1 MKLESKIHLFCF
13 PKTLKWEIH
22 MTVGTLP
29 SPSEIPAGYTDKA
42 VEFGDSCPACYWAPD
57 FELPSS
63 GRVGDGNIVQSSW
76 RVGLNVKRQ
85 NVSRNVC

>member
-42 VEFGDSCPACYWAPD
+42 VEFGDSCP
-57 FELPSS
+57 
-63 GRVGDGNIVQSSW
+63 
-76 RVGLNVKRQ
+76 GL
-85 NVSRNVC
+85 SLST